1 MVAVENMKKHGEK
14 KILILKKIKKIY
26 ILRILLRERNLK
38 ESARIHLM
46 VRMNI
51 QHKIIIRVQF
61 IRKI

>member
-1 MVAVENMKKHGEK
+1 M
-14 KILILKKIKKIY
+14 Y

-38 ESARIHLM
+38 KSAHMHLM

>member
-1 MVAVENMKKHGEK
+1 MKKHGEK

-38 ESARIHLM
+38 KSARIHLM

-51 QHKIIIRVQF
+51 QHKIKIQF